1 MSKMKSFR
9 NVLGIV
15 CLSVLLVGGLSL
27 GKAQEE
33 EKEKTRERAREEE
46 RLRDRERIME
56 NEEKILEKYSERFGV
71 DREILADLRAERLG
85 YGEISHALVLSE
97 KTGKT
102 LDEIVAMR
110 DTGKGWGQIADELG
124 VKLRE
129 TTREVNRE
137 RRRINK
143 ELSREERRTFRHSWK
158 EREKE
163 REAIEERRRLE
174 KEEPGKEYVPP
185 ERGRGRGGE
194 SGRGR

>member
-1 MSKMKSFR
+1 MKSFR

-15 CLSVLLVGGLSL
+15 CLGILLAGGLSL
-27 GKAQEE
+27 GRAQEE
-33 EKEKTRERAREEE
+33 EKEKTREEIREEE
-46 RLRDRERIME
+46 RLRDRERILE

-71 DREILADLRAERLG
+71 DRDTLADLRAERLG

-110 DTGKGWGQIADELG
+110 DAGKGWGDIADELG

-129 TTREVNRE
+129 TTREVKRE
-137 RRRINK
+137 RRRIEK
-143 ELSREERRTFRHSWK
+143 ELTRQERRTLRHSWK
-158 EREKE
+158 ERARE
-163 REAIEERRRLE
+163 RETIKERRRLE
-174 KEEPGKEYVPP
+174 EGKPGREYEPP
-185 ERGRGRGGE
+185 ERGRGKGGG

>member
-1 MSKMKSFR
+1 MKSFR

-15 CLSVLLVGGLSL
+15 CLGVLLVGGLSL
-27 GKAQEE
+27 GRAQEE
-33 EKEKTRERAREEE
+33 EKEKTREQTREEE
-46 RLRDRERIME
+46 RLRDRERILE

-71 DREILADLRAERLG
+71 DTEILADLRAERLG

-110 DTGKGWGQIADELG
+110 DAGKGWGQIADELG

-129 TTREVNRE
+129 TRREVKRE

-143 ELSREERRTFRHSWK
+143 ELSREERRTLRHSWK
-158 EREKE
+158 ERTRE
-163 REAIEERRRLE
+163 REAIKERGGIE
-174 KEEPGKEYVPP
+174 KEKPGREYGPP
-185 ERGRGRGGE
+185 ERGRGKGGG